1 MNKRI
6 CSVLLALTGLLPVC
20 SAQLQELVYGTDARD
35 SSGRPVRILE
45 QIREDGSGQKQLIS
59 PDFKGENFWPGYR
72 GFGPNQYEY
81 SDVSVQGNIIFTN
94 TYNFFV
100 LVPGGKTIYNLT
112 RFIREK
118 YQPRWSPDGKRIAF
132 VTDLNNNCEIFL
144 MNVDGTGMKNISW
157 NRASHFSPSWSPDG
171 KQLSFISNR
180 DGKFELYISDDQGI
194 RQKKILSLPEDIR
207 EPDWGRNNRI
217 AFSVVKADGS
227 TDVMSV
233 RPDGTDLKKH
243 FSTPVW
249 SGHVSWSNDGRK
261 IAYSSQRSGNAD
273 IWVFDTG
280 TNEHFNVTKTPYKQ
294 DYFPRWV
301 NTSSVVYS
309 PWKADTQVIAD
320 SKLTMDGRIGKKPL
334 LSMPIVI
341 PPVKLER
348 PRMLFTAKDLPAIRA
363 RFAKA
368 PYKTYWERFLKKCDG
383 FLTDPKVE
391 VSLKKIATDPMRK
404 RYAIPAFA
412 ELYYRELWLD
422 AMMSL
427 AFARQITGDDKYGK
441 RAVEIMLKA
450 AEEYRYAYGVM
461 HSDYRMACAYDWVYD
476 LIPKKDLKSLNV
488 LLKVSLDAKKDTCL
502 NHQCGIYGSAP
513 GGGNYAIYFAAS
525 LGPMGFAMMGE
536 EGISDDYR
544 LVAERLSLLTLNK
557 WLGEHGDAEEG
568 FSYFHHPVGELTP
581 FLVTLKKHNQAQA
594 LLDSNLK
601 KIPGWMAVSA
611 MKGGT
616 ETPAI
621 DDADYLA
628 LRLPTGLLELYPE
641 DQNLRKLWNSV
652 PRKASELNSVL
663 GLLWWQPSE
672 GKPQDWGKNGLPDH
686 GYFPHQGYAVLRT
699 GDKMED
705 SVMAITAP
713 QGSGHAHLTYGAIS
727 LTSRGLRFLTEPGQ
741 AVPMSEYHSQIIID
755 GEGRNRSALSKP
767 MLKKPVRDGNTVSVA
782 VDFTEAFAVS
792 FFGAPGYSGIPCG
805 RAGIKSG
812 KRIVT
817 MMKAADGIP
826 AYYLVYDKV
835 EAGRNVKVE
844 QLFTADQGMAVWTAA
859 SSRHHWMEINDGLF
873 KGYYQSSEKADKA
886 EWTVKV
892 PKKGKWYFHLYAR
905 NGAPVSLEIDGK
917 KYAVTYLQP
926 YSRPDTWQWRH
937 FRMKNKPFFVELGA
951 GEHKI
956 AIQSQAKIY
965 AIALSERSDIYLG
978 ADAKTDLL
986 LEVADAK
993 RIGKG
998 WKWIKQEQTE
1008 LHLIP
1013 MIGKP
1018 EIQVTRKIF
1027 NTRFHGQLQ
1036 VALPQGIFSQKGEKV
1051 EFLTL
1056 VYPAAPGMEIPVVKD
1071 GKIYWKKAVD
1081 TVEPGNDFIKIRR
1094 TLK

>member
-1 MNKRI
+1 MNKKN
-6 CSVLLALTGLLPVC
+6 CFVLLALAGLLPIC
-20 SAQLQELVYGTDARD
+20 SAQSLVYGTDARD
-35 SSGRPVRILE
+35 SSGRPVRIIE
-45 QIREDGSGQKQLIS
+45 QINEDGSQRKQVIS

-72 GFGPNQYEY
+72 GAGPNQYDY
-81 SDVSVQGNIIFTN
+81 PDVSFQGNLIFTN

-100 LVPGGKTIYNLT
+100 IQPRGKSIYNLT

-118 YQPRWSPDGKRIAF
+118 YQPRWSPDGQKIAF
-132 VTDLNNNCEIFL
+132 VTDLNNNCEIFV
-144 MNVDGTGMKNISW
+144 MKYDGTGMRNISW
-157 NRASHFSPSWSPDG
+157 NRATHFSPSWSPDG
-171 KQLSFISNR
+171 KYIAFTSNR
-180 DGKFELYISDDQGI
+180 DGKFDLYVSDEQGVS
-194 RQKKILSLPEDIR
+194 QKKILSLSEDIHQ
-207 EPDWGRNNRI
+207 PDWGWQNNRI

-227 TDVMSV
+227 TEVMSV

-249 SGHVSWSNDGRK
+249 SGHVSWSVDGTK
-261 IAYSSQRSGNAD
+261 LAYSSQRSGNAD
-273 IWVFDTG
+273 IWIFDTK
-280 TNEHFNVTKTPYKQ
+280 TNKHFNVTKTPNAQ

-301 NTSSVVYS
+301 RPSVS
-309 PWKADTQVIAD
+309 GILLQWKPDTQVISD
-320 SKLTMDGRIGKKPL
+320 EKLTMKGRVGDKPV
-334 LSMPIVI
+334 LSMPVVI
-341 PPVKLER
+341 PPVKMER
-348 PRMLFTAKDLPAIRA
+348 PRILFTAKDLPAIRA
-363 RFAKA
+363 RLSKA
-368 PYKTYWERFLKKCDG
+368 PYKTYWARFLKKCDG
-383 FLTDPKVE
+383 FLTDPKVDA
-391 VSLKKIATDPMRK
+391 SLKKIAADPMRK

-412 ELYYRELWLD
+412 ELYYKELWLD
-422 AMMSL
+422 AVMSL
-427 AFARQITGDDKYGK
+427 AFARQITGEEKYGK

-450 AEEYRYAYGVM
+450 AEEYRYAHGVM

-476 LIPKKDLKSLNV
+476 LIPKKDLKALNV
-488 LLKVSLDAKKDTCL
+488 LLKVSMDAKKDTCL
-502 NHQCGIYGSAP
+502 NHHCGIYGSAP
-513 GGGNYAIYFAAS
+513 GGGNYAVYFAAS

-536 EGISDDYR
+536 EGISDDYQ
-544 LVAERLSLLTLNK
+544 LVAARLSLLALNK
-557 WLGEHGDAEEG
+557 WIGEYGDAEEG

-581 FLVTLKKHNQAQA
+581 FLVTLKKHHQSQA

-641 DQNLRKLWNSV
+641 DQVLRKLWNSV
-652 PRKASELNSVL
+652 PRKSSELTSVL

-672 GKPQDWGKNGLPDH
+672 GKPQNWNGSLPDH
-686 GYFPHQGYAVLRT
+686 GYFPHQGYAVLRA
-699 GDKMED
+699 GDRMED

-727 LTSRGLRFLTEPGQ
+727 LTASGLRFLTDPGQ
-741 AVPMSEYHSQIIID
+741 AVPMSEYHSQILIN

-767 MLKKPVRDGNTVSVA
+767 MLKKPVSDGNTVSVA
-782 VDFTEAFAVS
+782 VDFTEAFSVS

-805 RAGIKSG
+805 RTGIKKG
-812 KRIVT
+812 KRIVS

-835 EAGRNVKVE
+835 EAGRKVKVE
-844 QLFTADQGMAVWTAA
+844 QLFTADQGMSVGAA
-859 SSRHHWMEINDGLF
+859 ATSRRHWIKITDGLF
-873 KGYYQSSEKADKA
+873 KGYYQSSEKADQA
-886 EWTVKV
+886 EWTVHV
-892 PKKGKWYFHLYAR
+892 PKKGKWYLHLYAR

-937 FRMKNKPFFVELGA
+937 FRMKNKPFFVELDA

-956 AIQSQAKIY
+956 AIQSQAKIH

-978 ADAKTDLL
+978 ADAKTDLI
-986 LEVADAK
+986 LEMADAK

-998 WKWIKQEQTE
+998 WKWIKQDQTE

-1036 VALPQGIFSQKGEKV
+1036 VALPQGIFSQEGETV
-1051 EFLTL
+1051 EFLTF
-1056 VYPAAPGMEIPVVKD
+1056 VYPAAPGMELPVVKD
-1071 GKIYWKKAVD
+1071 GKIHWKNAVD
-1081 TVEPGNDFIKIRR
+1081 IIEIGKDSIKIRR